1 MAKKLSR
8 GEHVERAWRS
18 RWVWLI
24 FALAL
29 ALRLAYLIDL
39 RHAPFFSAPQMDALY
54 HDQWARRLAGGD
66 WIGTGVFFR
75 APLYPYFLGAIYALF
90 GPDYL
95 LVRILQF
102 VIGAITAALTA
113 WMVDRRFGRVAG
125 VVAGLLVATH
135 GPLVYYEGELLLVVL
150 EAPLNL
156 VALGCLDRAVGSA
169 SPRKWA
175 VAGMSLG
182 VAALVRPTLLAL
194 LPVVAVYAFV
204 RRARTPLHAP
214 FVYAA
219 ATLLVL
225 SPALLRNAVVGHDL
239 VPVASQGGLNYY
251 LGNNPAADGMA
262 AVAPEFRRT
271 WTGGIEDADRLAV
284 LAVGRPLRPSE
295 VSSYWFH
302 RALDWARGNPGDF
315 LRLQLKKLAVFWDAF
330 EIPNNDDYY
339 YFSQLARVF
348 RTPLLLDFG
357 VLGPLAITG
366 LVVGIARRKLP
377 FAWVAVPVVL
387 WVVIAAF
394 FVCGRFRAST
404 VPLLAAWGGL
414 GISELLR
421 VASARAY
428 KPLALGAITLI
439 LATLAVNLDLAK
451 LRARHSTAESH
462 LRLGIF
468 YASRGNDRE
477 ALEHYEAAVR
487 EEPLFTDGWNNL
499 GVLYAQK
506 HQLEPA
512 RAAFERALAV
522 RPDHPKA
529 LGNLAALAFQ
539 EGHRAE
545 ADSLARRALR
555 SGGDEPETLYNAA
568 VVLGNLGDAAAAL
581 QGFHAILVRQP
592 WNAAAR
598 VGEARALLALGR
610 RDAARQSLRSHPP
623 DRRSPEL
630 ESLLEGLEQ

>member
-1 MAKKLSR
+1 M
-8 GEHVERAWRS
+8 ERAWRS
-18 RWVWLI
+18 GWVWLI

-54 HDQWARRLAGGD
+54 HDQWARRLAEGD
-66 WIGTGVFFR
+66 WVGTGVFFR
-75 APLYPYFLGAIYALF
+75 APLYPYFLGVIYALF

-102 VIGAITAALTA
+102 VIGATTAALTA
-113 WMVDRRFGRVAG
+113 WIVDRRFGRIAG

-156 VALGCLDRAVGSA
+156 LALWSLDRAATSPSA
-169 SPRKWA
+169 RKWA
-175 VAGMSLG
+175 VAGISLG
-182 VAALVRPTLLAL
+182 VAALVRPTILAL
-194 LPVVAVYAFV
+194 LPVVGVYTLF
-204 RRARTPLHAP
+204 RRDRIPISALFA
-214 FVYAA
+214 YAA

-225 SPALLRNAVVGHDL
+225 SPVFLRNAVVGHDL

-271 WTGGIEDADRLAV
+271 WTGGIEDADRLAE
-284 LAVGRPLRPSE
+284 LAVGRPLKPSE
-295 VSSYWFH
+295 VSSYWFQ
-302 RALDWARGNPGDF
+302 RALDWARRNPGDF
-315 LRLQLKKLAVFWDAF
+315 LKLQLKKLAVFWDAF

-348 RTPLLLDFG
+348 RMPVLFDFG
-357 VLGPLAITG
+357 LLGPLAITG

-377 FAWVAVPVVL
+377 FAWVLVPIAL

-404 VPLLAAWGGL
+404 IPLLAAWGGV
-414 GISELLR
+414 GISELVLL
-421 VASARAY
+421 ARTRAWR
-428 KPLALGAITLI
+428 PLALGGASLV
-439 LATLAVNLDLAK
+439 LAALAVNLDLAK

-487 EEPLFTDGWNNL
+487 DEPLFADGWNNL

-506 HQLEPA
+506 QQFGDA
-512 RAAFERALAV
+512 RAAFERALAA
-522 RPDHPKA
+522 RADHPKA

-539 EGHRAE
+539 EGNRAE

-568 VVLGNLGDAAAAL
+568 VVLGNLGDARAAL
-581 QGFHAILVRQP
+581 EGFHTLVVRQP

-610 RDAARQSLRSHPP
+610 RDEALESLRSHPP
-623 DRRSPEL
+623 DRRSREL
-630 ESLLEGLEQ
+630 EALLQELEH

>member
-1 MAKKLSR
+1 M
-8 GEHVERAWRS
+8 ERAWRS
-18 RWVWLI
+18 GWVWLI

-29 ALRLAYLIDL
+29 ALRLAYLMDL
-39 RHAPFFSAPQMDALY
+39 RHTPFFSAPQMDALY
-54 HDQWARRLAGGD
+54 HDQWARRLAEGD
-66 WIGTGVFFR
+66 WIGNGVFFR
-75 APLYPYFLGAIYALF
+75 APLYPYFLGVFYALF
-90 GPDYL
+90 GPDYV
-95 LVRILQF
+95 LVRVVQF
-102 VIGAITAALTA
+102 VIGAATAAMTA

-150 EAPLNL
+150 EAPLFL
-156 VALGCLDRAVGSA
+156 LTLWSLDRAAGSA
-169 SPRKWA
+169 SARKWA
-175 VAGMSLG
+175 SAGICLG
-182 VAALVRPTLLAL
+182 VAALVRPTILAV
-194 LPVVAVYAFV
+194 LPCVAVYAIV
-204 RRARTPLHAP
+204 RRARIPLAAP
-214 FVYAA
+214 LAYGGAA
-219 ATLLVL
+219 ILVL
-225 SPALLRNAVVGHDL
+225 SPVLLRNAVVGHDL

-271 WTGGIEDADRLAV
+271 WTGGIEDADRLAE
-284 LAVGRPLRPSE
+284 LASGRPLRPSE
-295 VSSYWFH
+295 VSSYWLR
-302 RALDWARGNPGDF
+302 RALAWAREHPGDF
-315 LRLQLKKLAVFWDAF
+315 LRLQMKKLALFWDGF

-339 YFSQLARVF
+339 YFSQLTRIF

-357 VLGPLAITG
+357 VLGPLALTG
-366 LVVGIARRKLP
+366 AVLGIARRKLP
-377 FAWVAVPVVL
+377 FAWLVVPVVL

-404 VPLLAAWGGL
+404 APMLAAWA
-414 GISELLR
+414 GIGVAELVLF
-421 VASARAY
+421 AKMRAG
-428 KPLALGAITLI
+428 KSFALGVALLVLT
-439 LATLAVNLDLAK
+439 AVAVNLDLAK

-477 ALEHYEAAVR
+477 ALEHYEAAIR
-487 EEPLFTDGWNNL
+487 EEPRFADGWNNL
-499 GVLYAQK
+499 GVLHAQK
-506 HQLEPA
+506 QQFSEA
-512 RAAFERALAV
+512 RAAFERALAAE
-522 RPDHPKA
+522 PDHPKA

-539 EGHRAE
+539 EGRRAQ

-581 QGFHAILVRQP
+581 EGFHRLVIRQP

-610 RDAARQSLRSHPP
+610 RDAARESLRAHPP
-623 DRRSPEL
+623 ERRSGEL
-630 ESLLEGLEQ
+630 EALLEELEH